1 MEFTQVYTRPKKN
14 FIWQVIV
21 IEHKG
26 RPCKMCDSVRQNLG
40 HTMKPIEIL
49 SLSTLILPQG
59 ILILSLYEPINTEMG
74 EPSGTT
80 DFLVFVDLGQFS
92 QSS

>member
-1 MEFTQVYTRPKKN
+1 
-14 FIWQVIV
+14 
-21 IEHKG
+21 
-26 RPCKMCDSVRQNLG
+26 MCDSVRQKLG

-59 ILILSLYEPINTEMG
+59 ILILSLYDPINTEMG

-80 DFLVFVDLGQFS
+80 DFLVFVDLGQFT
-92 QSS
+92 QSSWKKLEKKYFSGASWDDKWKIQEVWSL